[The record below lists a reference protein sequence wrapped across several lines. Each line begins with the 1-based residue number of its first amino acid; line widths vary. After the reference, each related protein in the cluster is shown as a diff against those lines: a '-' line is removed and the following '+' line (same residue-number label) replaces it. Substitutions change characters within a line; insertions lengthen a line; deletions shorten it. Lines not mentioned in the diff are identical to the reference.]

1 MNLTIKPAPVRKR
14 LHVNTT
20 PERAF
25 AVFTAR
31 MHAWWPLDHSLL
43 QGKPRQDVIIEPRSG
58 GRWFERATDGSEC
71 TWGRVLAWEPPGRVL
86 LAWQIDATWRF
97 DPDFVTE
104 VEIRFI
110 PEGGATR
117 VRARAPQPRALRR
130 RRRDDARHVRL
141 AQRLE
146 HRAGTLRR
154 RGERAGLNRRM
165 PAQLS
170 SASAAG
176 T

>member
-117 VRARAPQPRALRR
+117 VE
-130 RRRDDARHVRL
+130 
-141 AQRLE
+141 LE
-146 HRAGTLRR
+146 HRNL
-154 RGERAGLNRRM
+154 ERYGDAAETMRATFNSPNGWSTGLERF
-165 PAQLS
+165 
-170 SASAAG
+170 AAAANAPD
-176 T
+176 